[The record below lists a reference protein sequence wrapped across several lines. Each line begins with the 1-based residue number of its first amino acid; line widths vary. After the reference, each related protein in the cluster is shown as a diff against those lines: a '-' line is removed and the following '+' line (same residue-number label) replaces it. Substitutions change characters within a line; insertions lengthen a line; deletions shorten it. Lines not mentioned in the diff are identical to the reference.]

1 MEGRFN
7 LWIPAGKGFKVICH
21 GSHDDM
27 IHLALN
33 ANLESDAFV
42 LPDTQEPG
50 GRAVKGEIPGFF
62 CPANPAGDTNRVFST
77 P

>member
-7 LWIPAGKGFKVICH
+7 LWIATGNGFKIVCH

-42 LPDTQEPG
+42 LPDAQEPG
-50 GRAVKGEIPGFF
+50 DHAIP
-62 CPANPAGDTNRVFST
+62 ASSAGDTNRVFST